1 MLTLF
6 QDNEGQT
13 ALNYAASCAHPA
25 IVRLLLR
32 AGADQAIPG
41 DTRL

>member
-1 MLTLF
+1 MITLF
-6 QDNEGQT
+6 QDYEGQT
-13 ALNYAASCAHPA
+13 ALHYAASCAHPA

-32 AGADQAIPG
+32 AGADPGIAG